1 MDLRIRE
8 QRLPGIG
15 HRYELTANRGQRLV
29 LVVQHDGGRTLSIGT
44 PGADEPVAVL
54 SLTGDQAVAVA
65 ALLTGARF
73 TIDTSEDD
81 RTSADEIAIE
91 TVVLGPGSPAI
102 GVTVEDMALPADSDA
117 TILAVIR
124 DESPEL
130 IEDDPVDPCHAG
142 DRVVVSARRD
152 RLVDVVQMLA
162 G

>member
-15 HRYELTANRGQRLV
+15 HRYDLTVGRGTRLV
-29 LVVQHDGGRTLSIGT
+29 IVVQHSGGRMVSIGT
-44 PGADEPVAVL
+44 SHADEPDAAV
-54 SLTGDQAVAVA
+54 SLTSDQAMAVA

-73 TIDTSEDD
+73 TIDTRDDD

-91 TVVLGPGSPAI
+91 TVVLGPASPAV
-102 GVTVEDMALPADSDA
+102 GVAVDDVSLPADSDA

-124 DESPEL
+124 DSTPEL
-130 IEDDPVDPCHAG
+130 VEDDPVEPCHAG
-142 DRVVVSARRD
+142 DRVVVSARRE
-152 RLVDVVQMLA
+152 RLPDVVAQLA